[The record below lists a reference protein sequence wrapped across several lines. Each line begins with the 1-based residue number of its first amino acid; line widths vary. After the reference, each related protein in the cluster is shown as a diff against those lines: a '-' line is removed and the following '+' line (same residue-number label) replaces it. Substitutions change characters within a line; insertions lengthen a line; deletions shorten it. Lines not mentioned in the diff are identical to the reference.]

1 MRGIRIVVGSCW
13 LLGSA
18 FGLMLLSGC
27 SDDSR
32 KTGTQVEDS
41 PAVKARTDEMRN
53 MYKEKGK

>member
-18 FGLMLLSGC
+18 LGLMFVGGC
-27 SDDSR
+27 SDDSK
-32 KTGTQVEDS
+32 KTGTQVVDS
-41 PAVKARTDEMRN
+41 PEVKARTDEMRN